1 MLCYGYSVLA
11 SKLCI
16 YNSVYRSEHIDVQII
31 LLIVASGSPK
41 RDWQRGREKKDREE
55 EVLSPDPV
63 MQALCF
69 LEWGLALDTTTFI
82 VFQSPG

>member
-1 MLCYGYSVLA
+1 MLWVQYSVLA

-55 EVLSPDPV
+55 VFVSRFCYAGPLLFG
-63 MQALCF
+63 M
-69 LEWGLALDTTTFI
+69 GLALDTTTFI
-82 VFQSPG
+82 VFQSLG